1 MLAGVVLVAAAWAA
15 APAAR
20 AAQPCNTTSADA
32 AARSA
37 LLPYAE
43 RHAPKTYAGG
53 IDKLDYQ
60 RGALLC
66 RDLTGDGR
74 REMVVRMNCC
84 TGGAPS
90 PWGIFTLDAA
100 GAWRLTYARA
110 ADTVFR
116 LTVSGHS
123 VRAMMPAPYE
133 GTCTRFVRYRVV
145 TWNGK
150 RYRSHVTARKRAPN
164 TNTC

>member
-1 MLAGVVLVAAAWAA
+1 MSSRGTVPAVRRAVLLASVVLLMALWAA
-15 APAAR
+15 APGAR
-20 AAQPCNTTSADA
+20 AAQPCNGSSADA

-60 RGALLC
+60 RGALIC

-74 REMVVRMNCC
+74 REMIVRMNCC
-84 TGGAPS
+84 TGGAPT

-100 GAWRLTYARA
+100 GAWRL
-110 ADTVFR
+110 
-116 LTVSGHS
+116 S
-123 VRAMMPAPYE
+123 
-133 GTCTRFVRYRVV
+133 
-145 TWNGK
+145 
-150 RYRSHVTARKRAPN
+150 
-164 TNTC
+164 